1 MRIVFAAALLIGC
14 SVVNRSPCHADDDAL
29 PAPTPAS
36 PATEAPLPDLGLVID
51 RGLTR
56 LKQSAADFRQ
66 HKTCFSCHHQT
77 LPILAAVEAD
87 RAGVRPLDRDW
98 LRQQSAQTYAWFA
111 ERLESMREGGPVP
124 GGAAS
129 TGYGLW
135 ALALAGQT
143 PDETTTAMV
152 ENLLLIQGTVR
163 LSDRKADTPPH
174 VNDGRWEATCRRAPM
189 QASLVSDTVLAL
201 LGIGAFATPEQEE
214 RAAMARDKA
223 AAWLATAPS
232 QTRQDLLWRWWTL
245 AETGGDEALRS
256 SLRERLLD
264 NQHDAGGWGETAD
277 RPADAYS
284 TGQTL
289 FMLRKGGVSADNPAL
304 IRAADWLRRTQQA
317 DGSWR
322 VESHVEYKAQPFFDN
337 GDPHGEH
344 QFLSTAGTAW
354 ATAGLIQ
361 MLPKP

>member
-1 MRIVFAAALLIGC
+1 MRVLLVATLLVGGSVAICPPC
-14 SVVNRSPCHADDDAL
+14 SAEDN
-29 PAPTPAS
+29 TPAS
-36 PATEAPLPDLGLVID
+36 PGTTSTSADPSLPDLRVVID
-51 RGLTR
+51 RGLAR
-56 LKQSAADFRQ
+56 LHQSAVDFCQ

-87 RAGVRPLDRDW
+87 RAGLRTLDRDW
-98 LRQQSAQTYAWFA
+98 LRRQSSQTHAWFA
-111 ERLESMREGGPVP
+111 ERLDSMREGGPVP

-135 ALALAGQT
+135 ALSLARHE

-152 ENLLLIQGTVR
+152 EKLLLIQGTVR
-163 LSDRKADTPPH
+163 LSDRKADAPPH
-174 VNDGRWEATCRRAPM
+174 VDDGRWEATCRRAPM
-189 QASLVSDTVLAL
+189 QVSLVSDTVLAL
-201 LGIGAFATPEQEE
+201 LGIGTFATPEQEE
-214 RAAMARDKA
+214 RAAKARDKA
-223 AAWLATAPS
+223 AAWLKTAPS
-232 QTRQDLLWRWWTL
+232 ETRQDLLWRWWTI
-245 AETGGDEALRS
+245 AETGGDDDLRA
-256 SLRERLLD
+256 SLRDRLLG
-264 NQHDAGGWGETAD
+264 NQHEAGGWGETSE

-289 FMLRKGGVSADNPAL
+289 FMLRKGGVPADHPAL
-304 IRAADWLRRTQQA
+304 VRAADWLRKTQHA

-322 VESHVEYKAQPFFDN
+322 VESHVKYKAQPFFDN

-361 MLPKP
+361 MLPTP